1 MRQARVRGFVCMEI
15 RPSRQDVMGPEGSEV
30 RPCCARPPPR
40 DAGSHPGAR
49 ALRIHLCRSGDECSL
64 PAGLLLDES
73 CPGWPAG
80 AGCSGCLCI
89 ANGSDARCLAMNLT
103 VRGGGLFHVEH
114 SSCGHVHVARAFT
127 SGWSLRR
134 CSTWNIDS
142 MPCAVLG
149 LESVSIGD

>member
-1 MRQARVRGFVCMEI
+1 MRQARVWGFVCMGI
-15 RPSRQDVMGPEGSEV
+15 RPPARMLWALRAPRFAPVARGP
-30 RPCCARPPPR
+30 RRAIRKR
-40 DAGSHPGAR
+40 HPGAR

-64 PAGLLLDES
+64 PAGLLLDGS

-114 SSCGHVHVARAFT
+114 SSCEHVHVARAFT